1 MNWILKSLVR
11 YNSPGNDPSFSTGL
25 SRCFVGW
32 NKKTLFNYLS
42 VLTSGCGKEEE
53 GGSQRQVGKLAI
65 RCGNFHPKLVI
76 AFVATLTGSISA
88 MMHCKLRSPLRLF
101 NDF

>member
-1 MNWILKSLVR
+1 MNWILKFLVR
-11 YNSPGNDPSFSTGL
+11 NNSPGNDPSFSTGL

-42 VLTSGCGKEEE
+42 VLTSVYGEGEE
-53 GGSQRQVGKLAI
+53 GSQRQVGKLAI

>member
-1 MNWILKSLVR
+1 MFCRL
-11 YNSPGNDPSFSTGL
+11 
-25 SRCFVGW
+25 

-42 VLTSGCGKEEE
+42 VLTSVYGE